1 MFIEACTPDKYVK
14 FRVEQN
20 LAHLRGKNLA
30 IVNNSVSNSI
40 LGKNYVNFQNFKDRT
55 TQIDGMEI
63 NGIDEGLNFDGDV
76 DDGFVLPPPLNE
88 SLLADDPVNIA
99 GENDVVNIQDN
110 VDGDET
116 QDSAEKKKKKRVCKP
131 RVNLNEQRYITIFD

>member
-1 MFIEACTPDKYVK
+1 
-14 FRVEQN
+14 
-20 LAHLRGKNLA
+20 
-30 IVNNSVSNSI
+30 
-40 LGKNYVNFQNFKDRT
+40 
-55 TQIDGMEI
+55 MEI
-63 NGIDEGLNFDGDV
+63 NGIGEGLNFDGDV

-99 GENDVVNIQDN
+99 GENDVNLQDN

-116 QDSAEKKKKKRVCKP
+116 QDSAEKKKKKRLCKP